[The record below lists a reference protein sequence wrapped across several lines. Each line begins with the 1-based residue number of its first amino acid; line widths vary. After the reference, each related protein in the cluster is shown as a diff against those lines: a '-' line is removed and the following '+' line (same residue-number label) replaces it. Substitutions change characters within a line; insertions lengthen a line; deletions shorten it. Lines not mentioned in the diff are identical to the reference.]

1 MQFLLDT
8 HALLWWLASSERLS
22 DSARRA
28 IADDRNEI
36 LISAATAW
44 EVATKH
50 RLGRLPE
57 AAALALDFS
66 GNIADQ
72 GFEDLEVTVEDG
84 LRAGGLPGPHRD
96 PFDGMLIAQAT
107 RRGLVLVSNESLFDR
122 YGVRRLW

>member
-28 IADDRNEI
+28 IADDRNGI

-44 EVATKH
+44 EIATKH

-57 AAALALDFS
+57 AAALTLDFS

-72 GFEDLEVTVEDG
+72 GFEGLEVTVEDG

-96 PFDGMLIAQAT
+96 PFDRMLIAQAT
-107 RRGLVLVSNESLFDR
+107 RRGLVLVSNESLFD
-122 YGVRRLW
+122 GVRRLW

>member
-1 MQFLLDT
+1 MGELNVGGQFLLDT
-8 HALLWWLASSERLS
+8 HALLWRLARSERLS

-84 LRAGGLPGPHRD
+84 LRAGGFPALTGI
-96 PFDGMLIAQAT
+96 LST
-107 RRGLVLVSNESLFDR
+107 EC
-122 YGVRRLW
+122 